1 MKRNAM
7 LIGLL
12 LWCLGGFAQVLEVES
27 SDYSFSISRDRLGV
41 TPSDVDVDI
50 PMTKSVNDKTFVV
63 IIANENYQN
72 EQDVSF
78 AIHDGETFKAYCVNT
93 LGIPE
98 RQIRMRTDATL
109 NNIRYEV
116 EWLMGAMNAHGNGA
130 KGVFYY
136 SGHGVPDAS
145 DGNAFL
151 LPVDGYMG
159 NTESAFGLS
168 KLFSELGGVGAES
181 MTYFIDAC
189 FSGTSR
195 DGSMI
200 AEGRGVAIKS
210 KVGQLRGKAVA
221 FSAAQGNETAFAYND
236 KSHGM
241 FTYFLLKK
249 LKETKGNV
257 SYGELAEYITA
268 QVSKMS
274 MLENSKRQTPVTTA
288 SEQLDN
294 WRTLK
299 LK

>member
-1 MKRNAM
+1 M

-12 LWCLGGFAQVLEVES
+12 SCCLGGFAQVVEVV
-27 SDYSFSISRDRLGV
+27 SDDYHFSISRDRLGP

-50 PMTKSVNDKTFVV
+50 PLTNSVNEETFVV

-72 EQDVSF
+72 EQDVPF
-78 AIHDGETFKAYCVNT
+78 AIHDGETFKAYCVST

-98 RQIRMRTDATL
+98 RQIRMRTDASL

-116 EWLMGAMNAHGNGA
+116 EWLAGAMSAYGSEA

-136 SGHGVPDAS
+136 SGHGIPDEAN
-145 DGNAFL
+145 GNSFL

-159 NTESAFGLS
+159 NTESAFGLNR
-168 KLFSELGGVGAES
+168 LFSELGATNGQSV
-181 MTYFIDAC
+181 TYFIDAC
-189 FSGTSR
+189 FSGTTR
-195 DGSMI
+195 DGTMI

-210 KVGQLRGKAVA
+210 KSGLLKGKAVA
-221 FSAAQGNETAFAYND
+221 FSAAQGNETAFAYRD
-236 KSHGM
+236 KAHGM

-249 LKETKGNV
+249 LKESKGNV
-257 SYGELAEYITA
+257 SYGELAEYISA

-274 MLENSKRQTPVTTA
+274 VLENSKRQTPVTST
-288 SEQLDN
+288 SEGMEQ
-294 WRTLK
+294 WRKMK